1 MSVTADAQMLR
12 AVFGA
17 VATQA
22 DTVRIVPS
30 EEGWSMFARSADNVS
45 MVGAEIPKESFDGY
59 EVWGVT
65 TVDCKDILEP
75 LAKAKGPA
83 VLDISTG
90 RLVVKAG
97 GMRFVRALQAEY
109 EELRSFRML
118 EFAAEAAVPMA
129 SLAPLLS
136 APVDR
141 VRWKSI
147 AIRIDEE
154 GVSMEVSEDDQDIG
168 AVSMDIPAADCL
180 VLSGEGR
187 AVFSAERVFQVLG
200 AIPRDAEADISLS
213 TDYPM
218 MVSFAV
224 NGAQARFMLAPR
236 IEVE

>member
-1 MSVTADAQMLR
+1 
-12 AVFGA
+12 
-17 VATQA
+17 
-22 DTVRIVPS
+22 
-30 EEGWSMFARSADNVS
+30 
-45 MVGAEIPKESFDGY
+45 
-59 EVWGVT
+59 
-65 TVDCKDILEP
+65 
-75 LAKAKGPA
+75 
-83 VLDISTG
+83 
-90 RLVVKAG
+90 
-97 GMRFVRALQAEY
+97 MRFVRAIQAEY

-147 AIRIDEE
+147 AVRIGEG

-200 AIPRDAEADISLS
+200 AVPRDAEADISLS

-224 NGAQARFMLAPR
+224 NGAQTRFMLAPR